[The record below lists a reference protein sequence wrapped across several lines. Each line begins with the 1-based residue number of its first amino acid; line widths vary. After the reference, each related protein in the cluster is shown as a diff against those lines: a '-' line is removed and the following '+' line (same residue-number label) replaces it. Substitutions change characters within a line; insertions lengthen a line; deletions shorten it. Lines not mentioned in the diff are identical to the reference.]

1 MADPQPAAPAP
12 LAHERGALRRQLL
25 AARRSWVGSP
35 DAPAAHAALAR
46 QLGELLQQLEPQCLG
61 LYWALEGEFNAAAAL
76 QALRFEEPVGLA
88 LPYAKREGREMV
100 YRAWDGREPALT
112 DECGI
117 PSSAGA
123 PVLPDVVLVPC
134 VGFTRAGYRLGYG
147 GGYFDRWLA
156 QHLGV
161 TSVGL
166 AWSGAETS
174 FAVEAHDQP
183 LTLIVTE
190 REVIAP

>member
-1 MADPQPAAPAP
+1 MAEPSSTVPAAPAQ
-12 LAHERGALRRQLL
+12 ERAALRRQLL
-25 AARRSWVGSP
+25 AARRDW
-35 DAPAAHAALAR
+35 AASAAATAASAAVAR
-46 QLGELLQQLEPQCLG
+46 QLGELLMQLEPQCLG
-61 LYWALEGEFNAAAAL
+61 LYWALDGEFNAAAAV
-76 QALRFEEPVGLA
+76 QALHFEEPMRLA

-100 YRAWDGREPALT
+100 YRAWDGREPTLK

-123 PVLPDVVLVPC
+123 VLVPDVVLVPC

-156 QHLGV
+156 QHSGV

-166 AWSGAETS
+166 AWSGAEAA
-174 FAVEAHDQP
+174 FVAEAHDQP

>member
-1 MADPQPAAPAP
+1 MAESSSTVPAAPAQ
-12 LAHERGALRRQLL
+12 ERAALRRQLL
-25 AARRSWVGSP
+25 AARRDWAASP
-35 DAPAAHAALAR
+35 EAAAASAAVAR
-46 QLGELLQQLEPQCLG
+46 QLGDLLMQLEPQCLG
-61 LYWALEGEFNAAAAL
+61 LYWSLEGEFNAAAAV
-76 QALRFEEPVGLA
+76 QALHFEEPMRLA
-88 LPYAKREGREMV
+88 LPYAKRESREMV
-100 YRAWDGREPALT
+100 YRAWNGGEPALK

-156 QHLGV
+156 QHPGV

-166 AWSGAETS
+166 AWRGAETS

>member
-1 MADPQPAAPAP
+1 MTNPPPTAAVTPA
-12 LAHERGALRRQLL
+12 HQRSALRRQLL
-25 AARRSWVGSP
+25 AARRDWTAAETAGAAT
-35 DAPAAHAALAR
+35 DAVAR

-61 LYWALEGEFNAAAAL
+61 VYWALDGEFNAAAMVESL
-76 QALRFEEPVGLA
+76 HFEEPVRLA

-100 YRAWDGREPALT
+100 YRAWDGRDPALK

-123 PVLPDVVLVPC
+123 VLVPDVVLVPC

-156 QHLGV
+156 QHPGV

>member
-1 MADPQPAAPAP
+1 MADSQPAAPASLP
-12 LAHERGALRRQLL
+12 QERAALRQQLL
-25 AARRSWVGSP
+25 AARRAWLAGP
-35 DAPAAHAALAR
+35 EAAAAQAAMAR

-61 LYWALEGEFNAAAAL
+61 LYWALEGEFNAAAAVQSL
-76 QALRFEEPVGLA
+76 HFEEPVRLA
-88 LPYAKREGREMV
+88 LPYAKREGREMA
-100 YRAWDGREPALT
+100 YRAWDGRDPVVK

-117 PSSAGA
+117 PSSTGA
-123 PVLPDVVLVPC
+123 PVEPDVVLVPC

-156 QHLGV
+156 RHPGV

-166 AWSGAETS
+166 AWSATEAS
-174 FAVEAHDQP
+174 FAIEAHDQP

-190 REVIAP
+190 NEVLAP